1 MFYFIYLLID
11 FLPLT
16 PRGCA
21 TALAEEYVPNLS
33 HSAFGFKYQAAPVS
47 NFAWVT
53 FFLLVTML
61 NFVRYLEGNKH
72 SGSQFDLHTHFRLV
86 VVTRKNGL
94 GREYIK

>member
-33 HSAFGFKYQAAPVS
+33 HSAFGFKYHD
-47 NFAWVT
+47 
-53 FFLLVTML
+53 FFSFSHDVELCEI
-61 NFVRYLEGNKH
+61 FG
-72 SGSQFDLHTHFRLV
+72 G
-86 VVTRKNGL
+86 
-94 GREYIK
+94 